1 LQSPLPAFLYATNVS
16 PRDRFDRL
24 ELQLDNGSTAI
35 IRRGVA
41 YDLTA
46 NEAARAQGFVVL
58 QPVGAATGEPQ
69 EIVRLPVV
77 GTPQQGD
84 VPIWSSALGAFV
96 PGEVSGAGGGGVVTE
111 GQLSDSRLVSEVL
124 ENESKVVGP
133 ISVTFFGAPGDG
145 STFLWPDGTYGTWRL
160 ASDGVYSLNSVDH
173 VDGFTVTY
181 RPITATP
188 NERTQWRTRSSSFAP
203 LSDAAAAALVTH
215 VPEVRSENTARNA
228 YTPSSTE
235 LSTFHSEVATANAT
249 DAQNP
254 YLAYVTGQPGL
265 TNPSTDDL
273 IQWTSHKWGLP
284 TDWVRAQMA
293 LESRW
298 SMDFLGDLTTEP
310 DSAHYNAAPPYA
322 RVPSTLN
329 VYESLGISQLRWFP
343 DKTGNLNPHPGT
355 DPLRWKSTAFNLDV
369 YGATVRAFYD
379 DPGGW
384 RTAWGDGYS
393 PTESNHEWLSI
404 GGWFQPYPWGNSGQ
418 TSYVANVQARLPPN
432 VPPWL
437 VADWT
442 NAAADVKLV
451 RQPTWSRGPFGAVV
465 ARPVPT
471 IEAWVPPTAPGGTTG
486 LSVSP
491 GNTTLSLNWTPPTD
505 NGGSPLLGYR
515 ITEVNDG
522 WTVDTGGI
530 PGLPF
535 TLTGLTNGHSQ
546 TFTVAAY
553 NAVGYGAESNQASGT
568 PAAPT
573 APGAPTGLSGTSAN
587 ASVHLTWTAPASNGG
602 SAITGYRIIPKIAG
616 VSQTPVDTGSTAT
629 NFNVTGLTNGT
640 AYTFVVRA
648 INVVGAS
655 TDSSEAG
662 PYTPAAPAG
671 FSVPPQMPVYSTG
684 LPVDSSNPDGLPA
697 RAVDGFLAT
706 AWRSSFV
713 PTTGAPQWLAV
724 NLNSVADVT
733 KASTMCVLRGFGQPR
748 VTPPTYHVLGSSFS
762 ASALGSVSGSSYVTL
777 FTDYKL
783 QGHTSTSSTCPA
795 DGDAGWVDLATVTS
809 NRRTEV
815 IHAGLNLTGYGWFK
829 VRVTLASG
837 QPGNDDVRLQVEM
850 HDSSAGARD
859 VIVTYG
865 DSIPME
871 ANGIGEPD
879 GDPWSDDGV
888 AGGIA
893 TKTSRARP
901 VFVDYSV
908 GGRSAA
914 DGDADFADYVAP
926 VPGKILNV
934 KFGANEAHAVNV
946 DLNTVS
952 PSGVNSVAAQAYKT
966 HMQSI
971 IDKAVTAGYERVV
984 IGYIPWRDVTV
995 TSTVAPF
1002 DEPNI
1007 VIFNAIIDQLITDN
1021 PGVAE
1026 LGPDFH
1032 SYFQAHASQLRDGIH
1047 PTFPNA
1053 GYEAYHDLESSW
1065 YRDNVYT

>member
-418 TSYVANVQARLPPN
+418 TSYVASVQARLPPN
-432 VPPWL
+432 VQPWL

-442 NAAADVKLV
+442 NVAADVKLV

-491 GNTTLSLNWTPPTD
+491 GNTTLSLNWTPPTEQR
-505 NGGSPLLGYR
+505 R
-515 ITEVNDG
+515 IAAA
-522 WTVDTGGI
+522 
-530 PGLPF
+530 GLPHHRGQR
-535 TLTGLTNGHSQ
+535 GLDRRHRR
-546 TFTVAAY
+546 Y
-553 NAVGYGAESNQASGT
+553 
-568 PAAPT
+568 
-573 APGAPTGLSGTSAN
+573 
-587 ASVHLTWTAPASNGG
+587 
-602 SAITGYRIIPKIAG
+602 
-616 VSQTPVDTGSTAT
+616 
-629 NFNVTGLTNGT
+629 
-640 AYTFVVRA
+640 
-648 INVVGAS
+648 
-655 TDSSEAG
+655 
-662 PYTPAAPAG
+662 
-671 FSVPPQMPVYSTG
+671 
-684 LPVDSSNPDGLPA
+684 
-697 RAVDGFLAT
+697 
-706 AWRSSFV
+706 
-713 PTTGAPQWLAV
+713 TGAPVHAHRTDQRPLAD
-724 NLNSVADVT
+724 LHGRGLQRRR
-733 KASTMCVLRGFGQPR
+733 LRRGVKPG
-748 VTPPTYHVLGSSFS
+748 L
-762 ASALGSVSGSSYVTL
+762 
-777 FTDYKL
+777 
-783 QGHTSTSSTCPA
+783 GHTSRAYGAGRPHRLVGNVGQRQRAPDVDRSGLQRRVGDHRLPNHPQDRRCLA
-795 DGDAGWVDLATVTS
+795 DADRHRVDGRELQRHRAHERHGLHL
-809 NRRTEV
+809 RRARDQRRGCV
-815 IHAGLNLTGYGWFK
+815 HGLKRGGA
-829 VRVTLASG
+829 VHASG
-837 QPGNDDVRLQVEM
+837 AGRVQRPARDADLQHWPSSRLQQ
-850 HDSSAGARD
+850 
-859 VIVTYG
+859 
-865 DSIPME
+865 P
-871 ANGIGEPD
+871 
-879 GDPWSDDGV
+879 
-888 AGGIA
+888 
-893 TKTSRARP
+893 
-901 VFVDYSV
+901 
-908 GGRSAA
+908 
-914 DGDADFADYVAP
+914 
-926 VPGKILNV
+926 
-934 KFGANEAHAVNV
+934 
-946 DLNTVS
+946 
-952 PSGVNSVAAQAYKT
+952 
-966 HMQSI
+966 
-971 IDKAVTAGYERVV
+971 
-984 IGYIPWRDVTV
+984 
-995 TSTVAPF
+995 
-1002 DEPNI
+1002 
-1007 VIFNAIIDQLITDN
+1007 
-1021 PGVAE
+1021 
-1026 LGPDFH
+1026 
-1032 SYFQAHASQLRDGIH
+1032 
-1047 PTFPNA
+1047 
-1053 GYEAYHDLESSW
+1053 
-1065 YRDNVYT
+1065 